1 MKYSVVFLLFSVFA
15 FSQNSKN
22 EIYRLSE
29 TQYGELKNFLQSKNV
44 EIRDTIFIKYDY
56 NKENCWNE
64 LDRSGK
70 KRILGIVERFQ
81 NNIKN
86 FNNRHKDAIA
96 VNFRESGDK
105 FNKLK
110 LWDNTIIIDENLY
123 LKNLM
128 FSQKN
133 QCGNSAVIF
142 SDRSYLMLREDP
154 HFELLEI
161 ADKHQEKF

>member
-1 MKYSVVFLLFSVFA
+1 MFSVFA

-22 EIYRLSE
+22 EIYKLSE
-29 TQYGELKNFLQSKNV
+29 TQYGELKNYLQSKNV
-44 EIRDTIFIKYDY
+44 EVRDTIFIKYDY
-56 NKENCWNE
+56 NKESCWNE
-64 LDRSGK
+64 LDNRDK
-70 KRILGIVERFQ
+70 TNILNIMERFQ

-86 FNNRHKDAIA
+86 FNKLHKGAIA
-96 VNFRESGDK
+96 VNFREPGK
-105 FNKLK
+105 RINKLK
-110 LWDNTIIIDENLY
+110 LWDDTIIIDENLY